1 MRTFA
6 PRKNNKKIGVNGIGF
21 ILYQKEEALERWH
34 GVHFCESYIQQNFG
48 RSCNGKKCDALPL
61 GATKGRA
68 KGNTLAN
75 KQINA
80 FLDQMEYTLHDLTL
94 QIQRAGKQVSA
105 KRILDK
111 YKNLNAPKMGI
122 LALYSEHNKELKEL
136 VGVTIALATF
146 KRHETSL
153 KLFQE
158 FLAYKYHAK
167 DVQIDE
173 VDLEMLQKYQHYL
186 MTVRHNN
193 NNTTVKYL
201 KNLGKVLNLG
211 VSRKLITASPL
222 EEMKLKTEAVDRG
235 FLTKDELARLADK
248 KFEVERLE
256 QVRDVFLFC
265 CFTGLAYVDVHSLT
279 ADDLVDENGTLWI
292 RKARHKTSVMCHIPV
307 IKPAKAI
314 LDKYAPLLSHSNKL
328 LPVLSNQKMNAY
340 LKEIAAVVGIEKE
353 LTTHLARHT
362 FATTVTLA
370 NNVSIENVSKMLGH
384 SSIRMTQHYARI
396 LDASIKNEMMKV
408 EMNYA

>member
-1 MRTFA
+1 MVSVLFFIKRKKLLKDGTASIFARVTFNRISA
-6 PRKNNKKIGVNGIGF
+6 EV
-21 ILYQKEEALERWH
+21 AT
-34 GVHFCESYIQQNFG
+34 
-48 RSCNGKKCDALPL
+48 GKSVMPSHWV
-61 GATKGRA
+61 ATKGRA

-153 KLFQE
+153 KLLQE

-186 MTVRHNN
+186 MTVRHNS

-265 CFTGLAYVDVHSLT
+265 CYTFVALT
-279 ADDLVDENGTLWI
+279 NVCLI
-292 RKARHKTSVMCHIPV
+292 I
-307 IKPAKAI
+307 
-314 LDKYAPLLSHSNKL
+314 NKL
-328 LPVLSNQKMNAY
+328 QTNNRSMGNGL
-340 LKEIAAVVGIEKE
+340 E
-353 LTTHLARHT
+353 TTCLHH
-362 FATTVTLA
+362 FA
-370 NNVSIENVSKMLGH
+370 
-384 SSIRMTQHYARI
+384 
-396 LDASIKNEMMKV
+396 
-408 EMNYA
+408 

>member
-1 MRTFA
+1 MVSVLFFIKRKKLLKDGTASIFARVTFNRISA
-6 PRKNNKKIGVNGIGF
+6 EV
-21 ILYQKEEALERWH
+21 AT
-34 GVHFCESYIQQNFG
+34 
-48 RSCNGKKCDALPL
+48 GKSVMPSHWV
-61 GATKGRA
+61 ATKGRA

-111 YKNLNAPKMGI
+111 YKKLNAPKIGI

-153 KLFQE
+153 KLLQE

-186 MTVRHNN
+186 MTVRHNS

-256 QVRDVFLFC
+256 QVMDLFLF
-265 CFTGLAYVDVHSLT
+265 F
-279 ADDLVDENGTLWI
+279 
-292 RKARHKTSVMCHIPV
+292 
-307 IKPAKAI
+307 
-314 LDKYAPLLSHSNKL
+314 
-328 LPVLSNQKMNAY
+328 
-340 LKEIAAVVGIEKE
+340 
-353 LTTHLARHT
+353 
-362 FATTVTLA
+362 
-370 NNVSIENVSKMLGH
+370 
-384 SSIRMTQHYARI
+384 
-396 LDASIKNEMMKV
+396 
-408 EMNYA
+408 